1 MSKPKRTPL
10 SKETL
15 DFLVEMA
22 QHEIP
27 ITLSS
32 LLKTV
37 YNESDVINNVI
48 NNTRMGRYNY
58 HNRSNLLSGLY
69 GTGISIWNGPN
80 KSDITLTI
88 IDYNNMEEQHVITL
102 DDNVLIVSI
111 KINND
116 VFAFVN
122 SKYINL
128 NEYAYINVKQ
138 FEEGF
143 NKSKLNTGEVF

>member
-1 MSKPKRTPL
+1 MKK
-10 SKETL
+10 
-15 DFLVEMA
+15 
-22 QHEIP
+22 QHE
-27 ITLSS
+27 T
-32 LLKTV
+32 
-37 YNESDVINNVI
+37 
-48 NNTRMGRYNY
+48 
-58 HNRSNLLSGLY
+58 
-69 GTGISIWNGPN
+69 
-80 KSDITLTI
+80 
-88 IDYNNMEEQHVITL
+88 TL

-143 NKSKLNTGEVF
+143 NKSKLNTKEVF

>member
-1 MSKPKRTPL
+1 MSKPKRMPL

-22 QHEIP
+22 QHEVP

-69 GTGISIWNGPN
+69 GTGIDIWNGPDN
-80 KSDITLTI
+80 PDIVLVI
-88 IDYNNMEEQHVITL
+88 IDYNNMKKQHETTL

-143 NKSKLNTGEVF
+143 NKSKLNTREVF